1 MTKSLK
7 ELVWGTA
14 EDFDK
19 VYSIYNGKRFYITGG
34 DTWRVRDRV
43 NSFSEFYFSSVV
55 LADLKKVCS
64 AMNRAFKQQ

>member
-1 MTKSLK
+1 MPKSLE

-14 EDFDK
+14 EDFNK
-19 VYSIYNGKRFYITGG
+19 IYSIENGKRFYITGG
-34 DTWRVRDRV
+34 GNWRVRDRV

-64 AMNRAFKQQ
+64 AMNRAFNQQ